1 MDASSPR
8 WRQVTPSQFQWEADA
23 LEYVRAQLSDTDPV
37 HAWANFEFVSGGS
50 INEVDLLV
58 TTKKGVFLVEIKSH
72 PGRISGDQS
81 IWTWHRPDGSR
92 GTFDNPL
99 FLANTKAKR
108 LKGLLAANWPRDGGK
123 RATQVPFFKTLVF
136 LSDPD
141 VVVDLP
147 ADLAAHVVVRDPD
160 TPRDPSA
167 PEPRFKGLMEAI
179 RTIGPDEI
187 ANPHFRQLPTPQADA
202 LAKAMSKSGIKES
215 LRSRKV
221 GSHVLELP
229 PIAERGGTQDFLA
242 RHEQHGT
249 RRRIRIFSNVLG
261 MSPELAT
268 ALRDAATREFLATCL
283 LYTSPSPRD

>member
-23 LEYVRAQLSDTDPV
+23 LEYVRVQLSDTDPV
-37 HAWANFEFVSGGS
+37 HAWANFEFVSGGT
-50 INEVDLLV
+50 IGEVDLLV

-108 LKGLLAANWPRDGGK
+108 LKGLLAANWPRDAGARGGSR
-123 RATQVPFFKTLVF
+123 RATDVPFFKALVF

-147 ADLAAHVVVRDPD
+147 ADLAAHVVVRDP
-160 TPRDPSA
+160 TNPRDPAA
-167 PEPRFKGLMEAI
+167 PKPRFKGLMEAI

-187 ANPHFRQLPTPQADA
+187 ANPQLPSAPHPA
-202 LAKAMSKSGIKES
+202 G
-215 LRSRKV
+215 RR
-221 GSHVLELP
+221 
-229 PIAERGGTQDFLA
+229 A
-242 RHEQHGT
+242 RQGHEQVGHQG
-249 RRRIRIFSNVLG
+249 V
-261 MSPELAT
+261 
-268 ALRDAATREFLATCL
+268 AAV
-283 LYTSPSPRD
+283 P